1 MLDESQS
8 NDLEYAVEI
17 DFDNLDS
24 HVSEYCGPIDQPC
37 IDDEDVDDDV
47 DVDVDVADVDV
58 DVDDVDDVNDADDV
72 NDE

>member
-24 HVSEYCGPIDQPC
+24 RVSEYCAPIDQSC

-47 DVDVDVADVDV
+47 DVGVGVSVGVSVGVDE
-58 DVDDVDDVNDADDV
+58 DDVDDVND
-72 NDE
+72 E